1 MNKPLILFVFMLLGC
16 NLKITAQTDSSRVRT
31 EMIERAFEKYKNYQT
46 DKRSTRKMT
55 ADRVRSSDQKTVIGS
70 DYESAEA
77 VGLVKAAITAI
88 IVDPFEGLPAK
99 RRVLVGATQYD
110 SRIEARNVDPKT
122 AFGKTAL
129 INSVSVGIVIDK
141 DKLHQISRDEY
152 QLDFSSTLGTTY
164 NLCQS
169 EPFINQPVLGSGTAF
184 VVGKDRLIT
193 AGHVFQGD
201 LSRYAIVFGFELTNA
216 SGGIQAIISADSVY
230 FPKKITRKS
239 EELDLKEFTV
249 DRELKQLPLKLGL
262 TDPVKKGNGV
272 YMIGHPYGL
281 PKKVAANAGVEK
293 DEERD
298 IFYTSLDAFQ
308 GNSGSPVFDVVT
320 HRVIGVLVGGQVD
333 FQWQGNCNIS
343 TLCKMPYCQGEKA
356 VRISSVA
363 DWFP

>member
-1 MNKPLILFVFMLLGC
+1 MNKPLILFVFILLGC
-16 NLKITAQTDSSRVRT
+16 DLKLTAQTDTSKVQV
-31 EMIERAFEKYKNYQT
+31 EMMRKADEKFNNYQS
-46 DKRSTRKMT
+46 DKRSTWKMT
-55 ADRVRSSDQKTVIGS
+55 LDRVKSSDLKTVIGS

-77 VGLVKAAITAI
+77 SGQAKTI
-88 IVDPFEGLPAK
+88 IFVDPFEGLPAK
-99 RRVLVGATQYD
+99 RRVLIGATQYD
-110 SRIEARNVDPKT
+110 SRIEVRNVDPKT
-122 AFGKTAL
+122 AFGKTAI

-141 DKLHQISRDEY
+141 DKLHKISKDEY

-169 EPFINQPVLGSGTAF
+169 EPFISQPVLGSGTAF

-201 LSRYAIVFGFELTNA
+201 LSRYAVVFGFELTNA

-230 FPKKITRKS
+230 FPKKITHKS

-249 DRELKQLPLKLGL
+249 DRELTQMPLKLGL

-320 HRVIGVLVGGQVD
+320 HRVIGILVGGQVD